1 MGWDRVVGGFCL
13 IVGLSLVAGFLSQFR
28 ERGYVGW
35 LGLCFLALAAASF
48 LSQSPP
54 LARNAALGAGGL
66 MFLFSFISA
75 LLHTRARLEE
85 IRLRQQAFE
94 KEMLAMLE
102 AEKRDREK
110 ES

>member
-35 LGLCFLALAAASF
+35 LGLCFLALAGASLFSQVSLPVRNSALAA
-48 LSQSPP
+48 
-54 LARNAALGAGGL
+54 AGL
-66 MFLFSFISA
+66 MFLLSFISA

-102 AEKRDREK
+102 AEKGEK
-110 ES
+110 KER